1 MRGRLDKFESYLII
15 AGALWGTSFVAVK
28 IGLSSID
35 PFFFALLRF
44 ALASLV
50 IVPATLLLRQWDG
63 GIFGDRLLVL
73 NSFLSAT
80 AFVFQNVGLTMTT
93 ATNSALLVNINVGLV
108 AVLAA
113 IILGERLTRSI
124 IVGLFIGL
132 LGVVTISTNGDLSA
146 IYSGSF
152 LGNVMVFTAG
162 TIWAFAI
169 VFQKKLLT
177 RRPNVSMVTA
187 ATMVETTLF
196 LVPMTLLFATD
207 YTMDLLGWEATIYVG
222 VMCTGLAYL
231 TYNAG
236 LRGVK
241 ASVSSIILLLE
252 IVFAMVFAMLL
263 LSEIPTLITAI
274 GGALIVISIAI
285 ISLSNSRANGK
296 PK

>member
-177 RRPNVSMVTA
+177 RRPNGSMVTA